1 MASWKKIITSG
12 SKASLNEVSASGGI
26 LGTLDT
32 AAQTNITSVGTLTSL
47 AVDNITLDSNT
58 ITTTNSNGSLTI
70 TPNGT
75 GDINLGGDTIKI
87 GDQNANATLT
97 TYGTGDLILSTNEGT
112 DSGTITIADAANG
125 DITLA
130 PNGSGKVV
138 FSKADING
146 GAIDATTIG
155 ANSATTGKFTTLVN
169 DSSIAG
175 SQLTGSFSGS
185 FTGDGSSL
193 TGIAAFLSMSA
204 DSGTADGVNL
214 KTDTLRF
221 AGGNGISTAVTDNS
235 MSITLNSTIAT
246 VSSLRHNSLIVGG
259 NSQNNYIDFGTDD
272 VILFDIDETEV
283 ARVDAAGVDVTGVIT
298 STAEMKPSTF
308 LLAGTYVSGSN
319 ISGSGHLGVG
329 AGANI
334 NGQLGTYTGADG
346 TTRKIGMHVQNDI
359 SASGFKGEF
368 FEITSSV
375 LITSEST
382 VFGNDVSDE
391 HIFSGSITVL
401 GSTATADFT
410 NIANVSAS
418 VFSGS
423 YVGDGTNIDL
433 SNNSTIGS
441 EIFKTIAVAGQSN
454 VVAQDNADTLTIAS
468 QSDGLLITTSGETIT
483 FDLKDIPNASLA
495 NSTISGKALGT
506 NLDGLTVDTNGG
518 LSLSGTYDGQAARTI
533 KQDISDLTDGGNVI
547 AIGDSFAFDDGG
559 TTKKSTISQSVAP
572 VVGLGLTQGVSGHIS
587 ASYGSSAGTAVQGNT
602 QITFAGTSNE
612 ISIDSGA
619 TQTLGSGGTVEIG
632 LADTIGGNRTFTG
645 NVTIQGNTVIGNAA
659 SDTVTITADVASNII
674 PSADS
679 TYTLGDDSNRFS
691 NLFTDAA
698 TITDDLTI
706 GGNLVVNGTTTQIDV
721 DTVKVE
727 DNFILLNSG
736 SSNTAIDSGISIRQ
750 GDSNIQN
757 FFYDADNTRFAIHKT
772 TSEIAPNGTVVPK
785 HYVGL
790 VSASVSDPDG
800 APEYGNSVKRG
811 EMCVTDGGDI
821 WIYTD

>member
-58 ITTTNSNGSLTI
+58 ISTTDTNGSLTI
-70 TPNGT
+70 TPNGN

-87 GDQNANATLT
+87 GDQNVNATLT

-125 DITLA
+125 NISIT

-138 FSKADING
+138 MDKVDIGG
-146 GAIDATTIG
+146 GAIDNTPIGATT
-155 ANSATTGKFTTLVN
+155 ATTGKFSTLIN
-169 DSSIAG
+169 DSSVAG

-185 FTGDGSSL
+185 FTGDGSNL
-193 TGIAAFLSMSA
+193 TGIVTDLTIAGDVGSNDTVS
-204 DSGTADGVNL
+204 L
-214 KTDTLRF
+214 KTETLTF
-221 AGGNGISTAVTDNS
+221 DGGNGIGTTISNNQVSIAVDSALTTVN
-235 MSITLNSTIAT
+235 SITSDTLVLKRTNDDSLNFGAGDVTIEIAGT
-246 VSSLRHNSLIVGG
+246 EK
-259 NSQNNYIDFGTDD
+259 FGVTS
-272 VILFDIDETEV
+272 
-283 ARVDAAGVDVTGVIT
+283 AGVDVTGKLTTTT
-298 STAEMKPSTF
+298 SVEPTTF
-308 LLAGTYVSGSN
+308 VKAGTFISGSN
-319 ISGSGHLGVG
+319 ISGSGHLGIG

-346 TTRKIGMHVQNDI
+346 TTRKIGMHVENDI

-483 FDLKDIPNASLA
+483 FDLKDIPNSSLA

-506 NLDGLTVDTNGG
+506 NLDALTVDTNGG
-518 LSLSGTYDGQAARTI
+518 LSLSGNYDGQTARTI
-533 KQDISDLTDGGNVI
+533 KQDISDLSDGGSVI
-547 AIGDSFAFDDGG
+547 AISDSLAFDDGG

-572 VVGLGLTQGVSGHIS
+572 VVGRGLTQGVSGHIS
-587 ASYGSSAGTAVQGNT
+587 ASYGTTAGNAVEGGST
-602 QITFAGTSNE
+602 ITFAGTSNE
-612 ISIDSGA
+612 ITIDSGG
-619 TQTLGSGGTVEIG
+619 TQTLGGNGTVTYG

-679 TYTLGDDSNRFS
+679 TYTLGDDANRFS

-790 VSASVSDPDG
+790 VSASVSDPSG